1 MAALMALF
9 IDEGESSR
17 SGTCPSSVRRMREC
31 SPSHE
36 SQPLIFLLCFFD
48 LITTLDSS
56 CIIILHRIANMSCHL
71 AGGGFEWVFVG
82 LQGRDG

>member
-17 SGTCPSSVRRMREC
+17 SGTCASSVRRMREC

-36 SQPLIFLLCFFD
+36 SRPLIFLLCFFD
-48 LITTLDSS
+48 LITALDSS
-56 CIIILHRIANMSCHL
+56 CPIIFHRIANMSCHL
-71 AGGGFEWVFVG
+71 AGGE
-82 LQGRDG
+82 